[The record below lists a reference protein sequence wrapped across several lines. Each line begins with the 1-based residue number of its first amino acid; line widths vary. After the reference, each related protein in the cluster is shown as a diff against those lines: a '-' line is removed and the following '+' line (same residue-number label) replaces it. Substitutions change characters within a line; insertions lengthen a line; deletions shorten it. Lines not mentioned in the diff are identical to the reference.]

1 MKKIYIAA
9 SILLLAAIGM
19 LTNAAGDVSTYSDFM
34 DARETG
40 RVVKIAGKLSLD
52 KAIVYDPAV
61 DADACRFF
69 MRDSR
74 GEERE
79 VILQAAKPQDFE
91 RSEQVVVTGNM
102 DGEVF
107 LASEILLKC
116 PSKYN
121 AADSYLKQ

>member
-19 LTNAAGDVSTYSDFM
+19 LTNAAGDVSTYSDFQ
-34 DARETG
+34 DARENG
-40 RVVKIAGKLSLD
+40 REVKIAGKLSLD

-61 DADACRFF
+61 DPNACRFH
-69 MRDSR
+69 MKDNS

-79 VILQAAKPQDFE
+79 VVLNAAKPQDFE
-91 RSEQVVVTGNM
+91 RSEQVVVTGSM

-107 LASEILLKC
+107 LAREILLKC

-121 AADSYLKQ
+121 SADSYLKQ